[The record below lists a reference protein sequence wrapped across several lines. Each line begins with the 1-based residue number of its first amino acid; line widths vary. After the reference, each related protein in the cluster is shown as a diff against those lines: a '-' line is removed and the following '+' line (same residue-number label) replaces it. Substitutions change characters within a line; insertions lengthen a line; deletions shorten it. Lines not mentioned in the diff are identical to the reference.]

1 MKRFLTFV
9 FALIVSVPA
18 LAQQTSQDRLLDGF
32 ARMYAN
38 SLQEKVYLMT
48 DKPYYSAGERIWLRG
63 WVVDA
68 VSHTGQTPTNYLY
81 VDLIDAG
88 DNLVQRIKIRR
99 DATGFNNAIDLPSD
113 IKAGS
118 YSLVAYTRWQTNWSE
133 DFFFRRRIEIG
144 NSIDDVVMHE
154 VSYVL
159 GEDSTATALVR
170 FYGFDGPYTGC
181 RVECTEKRADKKD
194 RKFTLRT
201 DSYGQVRVEYTP
213 IEGIVGEIDM
223 LLEVPNR
230 DFTTTILLP
239 NLENS
244 IYIDFMP
251 EGGDLIA
258 DAKQR
263 VAFKTI
269 GADGYSR
276 EAVGVVCDQ
285 SGAVI
290 CPIATTYCGMGSFEM
305 TPKAGVKYYAEVEH
319 NGRKLRFALPDVT
332 TDGCAL
338 RVEREG
344 DKWLCDL
351 LSATDFD
358 RSNLGALVHSRG
370 ALVYLVDDVS
380 NGFILPEN
388 VLLEGISQVAIYDR
402 VTGRIYSERLLF
414 RHPSEQFSVQTKTAD
429 PVTRKRQK
437 VSLDIKIVNSLNSVV
452 NGDYAA
458 TVTDKRMVRREGSDE
473 NIVTSLLLTSD
484 LGGFIESPAEYF
496 GVAREHTDLLMMTH
510 GWRRFDI
517 GEVARD
523 SIALPTVG
531 FEQTQAIEGRITN
544 AFNREP
550 KGAQIVMHN
559 SYTKMFENFEL
570 GDDRNG
576 KFRIEGLD
584 YPDSTVYTISALNQ
598 KGQDNVLS
606 VQFASDRM
614 PFPKSQIYS
623 RLKDGKIEQ
632 YIPDEYLN
640 TNKEKYYQDGG
651 MRVIDIEEIVVRV
664 KPLESSVF
672 KGVIPTYELPIAKF
686 AKTHATAWDLAT
698 KLHGV
703 FAMPDGTFA
712 TREKRG
718 VITLTEVLESDSVE
732 ISTVQYVV
740 PLIYVDDLETPI
752 EELWE
757 IPSEDVV
764 SVSFVSSARAGHY
777 GPDAIPQAVI
787 FYKLKPDHL
796 RKYRRNASINTIT
809 PLGYKQA
816 VEFYQPKYDVP
827 NQPDLRT
834 TVAWVPAVQFDEE
847 GRATIEFYTA
857 DRVTDYDVVIEGITD
872 DGRPCSVQAVVERSD
887 AAR

>member
-1 MKRFLTFV
+1 MKRTIVTLFIT
-9 FALIVSVPA
+9 LIIGSVS
-18 LAQQTSQDRLLDGF
+18 AQQVPQDRLLDGF

-48 DKPYYSAGERIWLRG
+48 DKPYYSAGERIWVRG

-81 VDLIDAG
+81 VDLVDAG
-88 DNLVQRIKIRR
+88 DNLVQRIKIKR
-99 DATGFNNAIDLPSD
+99 DSTGFNNAIDLPSD

-118 YSLVAYTRWQTNWSE
+118 YALVAYTRWQTNWSE

-170 FYGFDGPYTGC
+170 FYGFDGPYAGC
-181 RVECTEKRADKKD
+181 RVQCAEKREGKKD
-194 RKFTLRT
+194 RTFTLRT

-223 LLEVPNR
+223 TLDVPNR
-230 DFTTTILLP
+230 NFNTTILLP
-239 NLENS
+239 DVDNS
-244 IYIDFMP
+244 IYVDFMP

-258 DAKQR
+258 DATQC
-263 VAFKTI
+263 VAFKAI
-269 GADGYSR
+269 GADGYGR
-276 EAVGVVCDQ
+276 DVAGVVRDE
-285 SGAVI
+285 SGAEI
-290 CPIATTYCGMGSFEM
+290 CPFVTQHRGMGVFEF
-305 TPKAGVKYYAEVEH
+305 TPKAGKKYYAEVEH
-319 NGRKLRFALPDVT
+319 NGRKLRYAMPT
-332 TDGCAL
+332 AKSEGCAL

-344 DKWLCDL
+344 DNWVCDL
-351 LSATDFD
+351 LSAADFD

-370 ALVYLVDDVS
+370 ALVYMVGDIS
-380 NGFILPEN
+380 NGFLIPEN

-402 VTGRIYSERLLF
+402 TTGKIYSERLLF
-414 RHPSEQFSVQTKTAD
+414 RHPAEQFSMESKTAA

-437 VSLDIKIVNSLNSVV
+437 VSLDIKIVNNSGSVV
-452 NGDYAA
+452 NGDYAVA
-458 TVTDKRMVRREGSDE
+458 VTDKRMVRREESSE

-484 LGGFIESPAEYF
+484 LGGFVESPAEYF
-496 GVAREHTDLLMMTH
+496 DAAREHTDLLMMTQ

-517 GEVARD
+517 GDVVRD
-523 SIALPTVG
+523 SLAMPTVG
-531 FEQTQAIEGRITN
+531 FEQTQSIEGRITN

-550 KGAQIVMHN
+550 KGAQIVLHN

-570 GDDRNG
+570 GDERNG
-576 KFRIEGLD
+576 KFRIDGLD
-584 YPDSTVYTISALNQ
+584 YPDSTIYTVSVLNR
-598 KGQDNVLS
+598 KGQDNVLG
-606 VQFASDRM
+606 VKFAADRL
-614 PFPKSQIYS
+614 PFPKSQIYT

-640 TNKEKYYQDGG
+640 TNKEKYYQEGG
-651 MRVIDIEEIVVRV
+651 MRVIDIEEIVVTA

-672 KGVIPTYELPIAKF
+672 KGVIPTHELPVAKF
-686 AKTHATAWDLAT
+686 VKHYPTAWDLAF

-703 FAMPDGTFA
+703 VTTAGGMFA
-712 TREKRG
+712 TRERAP
-718 VITLTEVLESDSVE
+718 VVTLSSAMNGGSLPSYVYSVPR
-732 ISTVQYVV
+732 V
-740 PLIYVDDLETPI
+740 YVDDMETPI
-752 EELWE
+752 RELQS

-764 SVSFVSSARAGHY
+764 SVSFVPSSRTGLF
-777 GPDAIPQAVI
+777 GPNEIPKALI

-796 RKYRRNASINTIT
+796 RKYRKNASVNSIA

-834 TVAWVPAVQFDEE
+834 TVAWVPAVQFDAE

-857 DRVTDYDVVIEGITD
+857 DRATDYDVVVEGITD
-872 DGRPCSVQAVVERSD
+872 DGRPCSVQAVVERKD
-887 AAR
+887 VDR

>member
-1 MKRFLTFV
+1 MKRFFTL
-9 FALIVSVPA
+9 ALALVASTIA
-18 LAQQTSQDRLLDGF
+18 LAQQPSQDRLLDGF

-48 DKPYYSAGERIWLRG
+48 DKPYYSAGERIWMRG

-81 VDLIDAG
+81 VDLVDAG
-88 DNLVQRIKIRR
+88 DNLVQRIKIKR

-154 VSYVL
+154 VSYLL

-181 RVECTEKRADKKD
+181 RVECTEKREGKKD

-213 IEGIVGEIDM
+213 VEGAVGEIDM
-223 LLEVPNR
+223 YLEVPDR
-230 DFTTTILLP
+230 DFTTTLLLP

-244 IYIDFMP
+244 IYVDFMP

-263 VAFKTI
+263 VAFKAI

-276 EAVGVVCDQ
+276 EATGVVCDQ
-285 SGAVI
+285 SGAVV

-305 TPKAGVKYYAEVEH
+305 TPKAGTKYYAEFEH
-319 NGRKLRFALPDVT
+319 NSRKIRFALPDVASE
-332 TDGCAL
+332 GCAL

-344 DKWLCDL
+344 DNWLCDL
-351 LSATDFD
+351 LSTPDFD
-358 RSNLGALVHSRG
+358 CSNLGALAHSRG
-370 ALVYLVDDVS
+370 ALVYLVDDLS
-380 NGFILPEN
+380 NGFVLPEN
-388 VLLEGISQVAIYDR
+388 VLLEGISQVAIYNR
-402 VTGRIYSERLLF
+402 ATGKIYSERLLF
-414 RHPSEQFSVQTKTAD
+414 RHPSEQFSAQTKTAV

-437 VSLDIKIVNSLNSVV
+437 VTLDIKIVNDLYSAVS
-452 NGDYAA
+452 GDYAA
-458 TVTDKRMVRREGSDE
+458 TVTDKRMVRRQESDE

-484 LGGFIESPAEYF
+484 LGGFIEAPAEYF
-496 GVAREHTDLLMMTH
+496 GAAREHTDLLMMTH

-517 GEVARD
+517 GEVVRD

-531 FEQTQAIEGRITN
+531 FEQTQAIEGRVAN

-550 KGAQIVMHN
+550 KGAQLVLHN
-559 SYTKMFENFEL
+559 SYTKRFESFLL
-570 GDDRNG
+570 GDDRQG

-584 YPDSTVYTISALNQ
+584 FPDSTTYTISALTN
-598 KGQDNVLS
+598 KGQDNVLN
-606 VQFASDRM
+606 VRFTNDRI
-614 PFPKSQIYS
+614 PFPKSQIFS
-623 RLKDGKIEQ
+623 RLKDGKVEQ

-640 TNKEKYYQDGG
+640 TNKEKYYHDGG
-651 MRVIDIEEIVVRV
+651 MRVIDIEEIVVKA

-703 FAMPDGTFA
+703 FAMPDGTLA

-718 VITLTEVLESDSVE
+718 VITMTEVLESDSVE

-740 PLIYVDDLETPI
+740 PLVYVDDLETPL
-752 EELWE
+752 EELLE

-777 GPDAIPQAVI
+777 GPDEIPQAVI
-787 FYKLKPDHL
+787 FFKLKPDHL
-796 RKYRRNASINTIT
+796 RTYRRNASTSSIT

-816 VEFYQPKYDVP
+816 VEFYQPKYEVP

-847 GRATIEFYTA
+847 GHASIEFYTA

-872 DGRPCSVQAVVERSD
+872 DGRPCSVQAVVERSGK
-887 AAR
+887 A

>member
-48 DKPYYSAGERIWLRG
+48 DKPYYSAGERIWMRG

-81 VDLIDAG
+81 VDMLDAS
-88 DNLVQRIKIRR
+88 DNLVQRIKIKR
-99 DATGFNNAIDLPSD
+99 DSTGFNNAIDLPSD
-113 IKAGS
+113 MKAGS
-118 YSLVAYTRWQTNWSE
+118 YALVAYTQWQTNWSQ
-133 DFFFRRRIEIG
+133 DLFFRRRIEIG
-144 NSIDDVVMHE
+144 NTIDDVVMHD

-159 GEDSTATALVR
+159 GEDSTATALVN
-170 FYGFDGPYTGC
+170 FYGFDGPYANY
-181 RVECTEKRADKKD
+181 RVLCSEVRDDKRD
-194 RKFTLRT
+194 RNFTLRT
-201 DSYGQVRVEYTP
+201 DINGQIQIEYTP
-213 IEGIVGEIDM
+213 IEGVVGTINM
-223 LLEVPNR
+223 TLEVPNR
-230 DFTTTILLP
+230 SYEASLLLP
-239 NLENS
+239 ELNNS
-244 IYIDFMP
+244 IHVAFMP
-251 EGGDLIA
+251 EGGGLLA
-258 DAKQR
+258 NTTQR
-263 VAFKTI
+263 VAFKVI
-269 GADGYSR
+269 GADGYGR
-276 EAVGVVCDQ
+276 DVE
-285 SGAVI
+285 GAIYDETGAMI
-290 CPIATTYCGMGSFEM
+290 CPIASTYLGMGTFEM
-305 TPKAGVKYYAEVEH
+305 TPRAGAKYYAEVER
-319 NGRKLRFALPDVT
+319 NGHKFRFSLPEVQEY
-332 TDGCAL
+332 GCAL
-338 RVEREG
+338 AVEKS
-344 DKWLCDL
+344 DKGWQCRL
-351 LSATDFD
+351 LATPDFD
-358 RSNLGALVHSRG
+358 RSNLSALVHSRG
-370 ALVYLVDDVS
+370 ALVYMTDTIAD
-380 NGFILPEN
+380 GFVIPED
-388 VLLEGISQVAIYDR
+388 VLLEGVSQVAVFDNTTYD
-402 VTGRIYSERLLF
+402 ILSERLIF
-414 RHPSEQFSVQTKTAD
+414 RHPSEQFATELKTAT
-429 PVTRKRQK
+429 PVNYKRQK
-437 VSLDIKIVNSLNSVV
+437 VTLDIKIANHSAEAI
-452 NGDYAA
+452 NGDFAA
-458 TVTDKRMVRREGSDE
+458 TITDKRMVRREGSDE

-640 TNKEKYYQDGG
+640 TNKEKYYHDGG
-651 MRVIDIEEIVVRV
+651 MRVIDIEEIVVRA

-740 PLIYVDDLETPI
+740 PLVYVDDLETPI
-752 EELWE
+752 EELLE

-816 VEFYQPKYDVP
+816 VEFYQPKYDVS

-872 DGRPCSVQAVVERSD
+872 NGRPCSVQAVVERSD

>member
-1 MKRFLTFV
+1 MKRFFTL
-9 FALIVSVPA
+9 ALALVASTIA
-18 LAQQTSQDRLLDGF
+18 LAQQPSQDRLLDGF

-48 DKPYYSAGERIWLRG
+48 DKPYYSAGERIWMRG

-81 VDLIDAG
+81 VDLVDAG
-88 DNLVQRIKIRR
+88 DNLIQRIKIKR
-99 DATGFNNAIDLPSD
+99 DANGFNNAIDLPSD

-118 YSLVAYTRWQTNWSE
+118 YTLVAYTRWQTNWSE

-170 FYGFDGPYTGC
+170 FYGLDGPYTGC
-181 RVECTEKRADKKD
+181 RVECTEKREGKKD

-213 IEGIVGEIDM
+213 VEGVVGEIDM

-230 DFTTTILLP
+230 NFTTTLLLP
-239 NLENS
+239 NMENS
-244 IYIDFMP
+244 IYVDFMP

-258 DAKQR
+258 GAKQR
-263 VAFKTI
+263 VAFKAI

-276 EAVGVVCDQ
+276 EATGVVYDQ
-285 SGAVI
+285 SGTVV

-305 TPKAGVKYYAEVEH
+305 TPKAGVKYYAEFEH
-319 NGRKLRFALPDVT
+319 NSRKIRFALPDVASE
-332 TDGCAL
+332 GCAL

-344 DKWLCDL
+344 DNWLCDL
-351 LSATDFD
+351 LSVTEFN
-358 RSNLGALVHSRG
+358 RSNVGALVHSRG
-370 ALVYLVDDVS
+370 ALVYLVDDVA
-380 NGFILPEN
+380 NGFTIPEN

-414 RHPSEQFSVQTKTAD
+414 RHPSEQFSAQTKTAV

-437 VSLDIKIVNSLNSVV
+437 VSLDIKIVNSLNCVV

-458 TVTDKRMVRREGSDE
+458 TVTDKRMVRREESDE

-484 LGGFIESPAEYF
+484 LGGFIEAPAEYL
-496 GVAREHTDLLMMTH
+496 GAAREHTDLLMMTH

-517 GEVARD
+517 GEVVRD
-523 SIALPTVG
+523 SITLPTVG
-531 FEQTQAIEGRITN
+531 FEQTQAIEGRVAN

-550 KGAQIVMHN
+550 KGAQIVLHN
-559 SYTKMFENFEL
+559 SYTKRFESFLL
-570 GDDRNG
+570 GDDRQG

-584 YPDSTVYTISALNQ
+584 FPDSTVYTISALTN

-606 VQFASDRM
+606 VQFANDRI
-614 PFPKSQIYS
+614 PSPKSQIYS

-640 TNKEKYYQDGG
+640 TNKEKYYHDGG
-651 MRVIDIEEIVVRV
+651 MRVIDIEEIVVKA

-703 FAMPDGTFA
+703 FAMPDGTLA

-718 VITLTEVLESDSVE
+718 VITMTEVLESDSVE
-732 ISTVQYVV
+732 ISTIKYVV
-740 PLIYVDDLETPI
+740 PLIYVDDLETPL
-752 EELWE
+752 EELLE

-777 GPDAIPQAVI
+777 GPDEIPQAVI
-787 FYKLKPDHL
+787 FFKLKPDHL
-796 RKYRRNASINTIT
+796 RKYRRNASINTIS

-834 TVAWVPAVQFDEE
+834 TVAWVPAVQFDDE
-847 GRATIEFYTA
+847 GRATIEFYTT
-857 DRVTDYDVVIEGITD
+857 DRATDYDVVIEGITD

-887 AAR
+887 STR

>member
-1 MKRFLTFV
+1 MKRFFTL
-9 FALIVSVPA
+9 ALALVASTIT
-18 LAQQTSQDRLLDGF
+18 LAQQPSQDRLLDGF

-48 DKPYYSAGERIWLRG
+48 DKPYYSAGERIWMRG

-81 VDLIDAG
+81 VDLVDAG
-88 DNLVQRIKIRR
+88 DNLVQRIKIKR

-154 VSYVL
+154 VSYLL

-181 RVECTEKRADKKD
+181 RVECTEKREGKKD

-213 IEGIVGEIDM
+213 VEGAVGEIDM
-223 LLEVPNR
+223 YLEVPDR
-230 DFTTTILLP
+230 DFTTTLLLP

-244 IYIDFMP
+244 IYVDFMP

-263 VAFKTI
+263 VAFKAI

-276 EAVGVVCDQ
+276 EATGVVCDQ
-285 SGAVI
+285 SGAVV
-290 CPIATTYCGMGSFEM
+290 CPIATTYCGMGIFEM
-305 TPKAGVKYYAEVEH
+305 TPKAGMKYYAEFEH
-319 NGRKLRFALPDVT
+319 NSRKIRFALPDVASE
-332 TDGCAL
+332 GCAL

-344 DKWLCDL
+344 DNWLCDL
-351 LSATDFD
+351 LSTPDFD
-358 RSNLGALVHSRG
+358 CSNLGALVHSRG
-370 ALVYLVDDVS
+370 ALVYLADDLS
-380 NGFILPEN
+380 NGFVLPEN
-388 VLLEGISQVAIYDR
+388 VLLEGISQVAIYNR
-402 VTGRIYSERLLF
+402 ATGKIYSERLLF
-414 RHPSEQFSVQTKTAD
+414 RHPSEQFSAQTKTAA

-437 VSLDIKIVNSLNSVV
+437 VTLDIKIVNDLYSAV

-458 TVTDKRMVRREGSDE
+458 TVTDKRMVRRQESDE

-484 LGGFIESPAEYF
+484 LGGFIEAPAEYF
-496 GVAREHTDLLMMTH
+496 GAAREHTDLLMMTH

-517 GEVARD
+517 GEVVRD

-531 FEQTQAIEGRITN
+531 FEQTQAIEGRVAN

-550 KGAQIVMHN
+550 KGAQLVLHN
-559 SYTKMFENFEL
+559 SYTKRFESFLL
-570 GDDRNG
+570 GDDRQG

-584 YPDSTVYTISALNQ
+584 FPDSTTYTISALTN
-598 KGQDNVLS
+598 KGQDNVLN
-606 VQFASDRM
+606 VRFTNDRI
-614 PFPKSQIYS
+614 PFPKSQIFS
-623 RLKDGKIEQ
+623 RLKDGKVEQ

-640 TNKEKYYQDGG
+640 TNKEKYYHDGG
-651 MRVIDIEEIVVRV
+651 MRVIDIEEIVVKA

-703 FAMPDGTFA
+703 FAMPDGTLA

-718 VITLTEVLESDSVE
+718 VITMTEVLESDSVE

-740 PLIYVDDLETPI
+740 PLVYVDDLETPL
-752 EELWE
+752 EELLE

-777 GPDAIPQAVI
+777 GPDEIPQAVI
-787 FYKLKPDHL
+787 FFKLKPDHL
-796 RKYRRNASINTIT
+796 RTYRRNASTSSIT

-816 VEFYQPKYDVP
+816 VEFYQPKYEVP

-847 GRATIEFYTA
+847 GHATIEFYTA

-872 DGRPCSVQAVVERSD
+872 DGRPCSVQAVVERSGK
-887 AAR
+887 AR